1 MARGVNK
8 VILIGNLG
16 ADPEVNF
23 SNGGNVA
30 GNFRM
35 ATEETWKDK
44 DGNPHSRTEWHRIV
58 VYGKLAEIVNNL
70 CQKGTQVYVEGSIV
84 TRKWQDQSGEDRYTT
99 EIKANSV
106 EVLNNG
112 RQNGGNAPA
121 AQPQG
126 NQNQQQNSAPQNQ
139 GGQQAPA
146 PQQQGNQNQQ
156 SMISNAGQG
165 GGNAPAPQDDFDDD
179 IPF

>member
-8 VILIGNLG
+8 VILVGNLG
-16 ADPEVNF
+16 ADPEVNQ
-23 SNGGNVA
+23 GNSGNSA

-35 ATEETWKDK
+35 ATEESWKDK
-44 DGNPHSRTEWHRIV
+44 DGNPQSRTEWHRIV
-58 VYGKLAEIVNNL
+58 VYGKLADIVDQL

-99 EIKANSV
+99 EIRANSV

-112 RQNGGNAPA
+112 RQNGNQQNQGNQNRQNNNQQNQGGGQQQSAPV
-121 AQPQG
+121 QQNQG
-126 NQNQQQNSAPQNQ
+126 NQNQ
-139 GGQQAPA
+139 
-146 PQQQGNQNQQ
+146 
-156 SMISNAGQG
+156 SMIANAGQG